1 MAMNR
6 TGRIAIAAFLLAAL
20 AARGSAQAQPA
31 GCANPRAIG
40 VSRVIE
46 VNATGGPRFGA
57 QFHRSSLLNDGEVI
71 LTFDDGPLQPHT
83 QQVLAALADH
93 CTKATFFMVGRRA
106 MADPALAQEVARQG
120 HTVGT
125 HTWSHRNMSTI
136 TTNHALAE
144 IDLGFSAVRRSVGA
158 PIAPFFRFP
167 YLVQDEAMLAHLAA
181 RNVAAF
187 SIDIDPFD
195 YRTRDPA
202 QVVRDVVR
210 KVATAKKGII
220 LMHDVE
226 PSTAGGIKALL
237 DELQA
242 RGIRVVHLVATGK
255 AETVATYDAFVAKP
269 LTDAARDLL
278 TRRSSYWPLT
288 KEGELVSTIPGS
300 ARTAFP
306 ARPPLTR
313 H

>member
-1 MAMNR
+1 MNW
-6 TGRIAIAAFLLAAL
+6 TKRISIAAILIAAL
-20 AARGSAQAQPA
+20 AALGSAQAQTVPA
-31 GCANPRAIG
+31 CANPRAIG

-46 VNATGGPRFGA
+46 VDAIGGRRFGV
-57 QFHRSSLLNDGEVI
+57 QFSRSSLLNDGEVI
-71 LTFDDGPLQPHT
+71 LTFDDGPLQPYT

-136 TTNHALAE
+136 TTGHALAE
-144 IDLGFSAVRRSVGA
+144 IDLGFSAVRRAVGA

-167 YLVQDEAMLAHLAA
+167 YLVQDEAMLAHLGV

-210 KVATAKKGII
+210 KVASAKKGII
-220 LMHDVE
+220 LMHDIE
-226 PSTAGGIKALL
+226 PSTAGGLRTLL

-242 RGIRVVHLVATGK
+242 RGIRVVHLVAKGK
-255 AETVATYDAFVAKP
+255 AETVAAYDAFVAKP

-288 KEGELVSTIPGS
+288 KEGELVAPYRAPPEPPSPT
-300 ARTAFP
+300 AR
-306 ARPPLTR
+306 R
-313 H
+313 

>member
-1 MAMNR
+1 MNR

>member
-1 MAMNR
+1 MNR
-6 TGRIAIAAFLLAAL
+6 MGRIAIAAFLLAAL

-136 TTNHALAE
+136 TTGHALAE

-242 RGIRVVHLVATGK
+242 RGIRVVHLVAMGK

>member
-1 MAMNR
+1 MPTSSMLTRLRAGALVLAFSSNSSNS
-6 TGRIAIAAFLLAAL
+6 GIPEAA
-20 AARGSAQAQPA
+20 
-31 GCANPRAIG
+31 
-40 VSRVIE
+40 RVIE
-46 VNATGGPRFGA
+46 VDAKGGPRFGA
-57 QFHRSSLLNDGEVI
+57 QFSRTSLLNDGEVI
-71 LTFDDGPLQPHT
+71 LTFDDGPLQPYT

-167 YLVQDEAMLAHLAA
+167 YLVQDEAMLAHLGAH
-181 RNVAAF
+181 NLAAF

-210 KVATAKKGII
+210 KVTTAKKGII

-226 PSTAGGIKALL
+226 PSTAGGIKTLL

-242 RGIRVVHLVATGK
+242 RGIRVVHLVAKGK
-255 AETVATYDAFVAKP
+255 AETVPVYDAFVAKP

-278 TRRSSYWPLT
+278 TRRGSYWPLT
-288 KEGELVSTIPGS
+288 KEGELISTMPGS
-300 ARTAFP
+300 ARVAAP
-306 ARPPLTR
+306 DRPPFPR
-313 H
+313 R

>member
-1 MAMNR
+1 MNR

-136 TTNHALAE
+136 TTGHALAE

>member
-1 MAMNR
+1 MNR

-136 TTNHALAE
+136 TTGHALAE

-242 RGIRVVHLVATGK
+242 RGIRVVHLVAMGK

>member
-1 MAMNR
+1 MN
-6 TGRIAIAAFLLAAL
+6 TTARIAIAAILVAAL
-20 AARGSAQAQPA
+20 GAFGRAQAQSAA

-46 VNATGGPRFGA
+46 IDATSGPRFGI
-57 QFHRSSLLNDGEVI
+57 QFSRSSLLNDGEVI

-83 QQVLAALADH
+83 QQVLAALAEH

-136 TTNHALAE
+136 TTGHALAE
-144 IDLGFSAVRRSVGA
+144 IDLGFSAVRRAVGA

-167 YLVQDEAMLAHLAA
+167 YLVQDEAMLAHLAS
-181 RNVAAF
+181 RNIAAF

-226 PSTAGGIKALL
+226 PSTAGGIKTLL

-242 RGIRVVHLVATGK
+242 RGIRVVHLVAKGK
-255 AETVATYDAFVAKP
+255 AQTVATYDAFVARP

-278 TRRSSYWPLT
+278 TRRASYWPLT
-288 KEGELVSTIPGS
+288 KEGELVLTLPGS
-300 ARTAFP
+300 ARTAAP
-306 ARPPLTR
+306 DRPPLTR
-313 H
+313 R

>member
-1 MAMNR
+1 MNR

-20 AARGSAQAQPA
+20 AARGSAQAQPG

-136 TTNHALAE
+136 TTGHALAE

>member
-1 MAMNR
+1 MYG
-6 TGRIAIAAFLLAAL
+6 TGRITIAAILVAAL
-20 AARGSAQAQPA
+20 AGLGDAQAQTGSA
-31 GCANPRAIG
+31 CANPRAIG

-46 VNATGGPRFGA
+46 VDATGGPRFGA
-57 QFHRSSLLNDGEVI
+57 QFSRTSLLNDGEVI
-71 LTFDDGPLQPHT
+71 LTFDDGPLQPYP
-83 QQVLAALADH
+83 QQVLAALAEH

-106 MADPALAQEVARQG
+106 MADPASAQEVARQG

-136 TTNHALAE
+136 TTMHALAE
-144 IDLGFSAVRRSVGA
+144 IDLGFSAVRRAVGA

-167 YLVQDEAMLAHLAA
+167 YLVQDEAMLAHLRA
-181 RNVAAF
+181 RNLAAF

-210 KVATAKKGII
+210 KVTTARKGII

-226 PSTAGGIKALL
+226 PSTAGGIKTLL

-242 RGIRVVHLVATGK
+242 RGIRVVHLVAKGK
-255 AETVATYDAFVAKP
+255 AETVAMYDAFVAKP
-269 LTDAARDLL
+269 LTDGARDLL

-288 KEGELVSTIPGS
+288 KEGELVLGMPGS
-300 ARTAFP
+300 ARASAP
-306 ARPPLTR
+306 DRPPLTR
-313 H
+313 R